1 MRRCFR
7 PIPTSWWRCAL
18 EPLGDELRR
27 ELGRFGPQGA
37 IGDTVAAWPA
47 AVGPEIARSAWP
59 ARFQRDGTL
68 LVHTRDSVWAFELTQ
83 RAGEIQNRLSNVTG
97 LKFVPGPLPE
107 VSHEEVSTPATAP
120 AVASPEQ
127 RRQAEEIASEIEDED
142 LRKIV
147 TNTIEK
153 ALANTPNDRSF

>member
-1 MRRCFR
+1 M
-7 PIPTSWWRCAL
+7 
-18 EPLGDELRR
+18 EPLGDDIRR

-37 IGDTVAAWPA
+37 IGETVAAWPD
-47 AVGPEIARSAWP
+47 AVGVEIARNAWP

-68 LVHTRDSVWAFELTQ
+68 IVHARDSVWAFELTQ
-83 RAGEIQNRLSNVTG
+83 RAAEIRERLDGVSG
-97 LKFVPGPLPE
+97 LKFVAGPLPE
-107 VSHEEVSTPATAP
+107 ASVEEVSTPVTAS

-127 RRQAEEIASEIEDED
+127 CRQAEEIASEISDES

-153 ALANTPNDRSF
+153 ALANAPNDRSF